1 MQTNDFDQP
10 QPAPR
15 KGCSKVVIWI
25 LVIVGAA
32 IFVCC
37 GGIGLY
43 FYSSYSTDEA
53 TIRAHTDALIDINV
67 PQRYAPAIVI
77 KPPFVGLK
85 LAIYGEMQNQG
96 GNPML
101 IIMSMPKG
109 ANTDEEAMKQQMQ
122 QALQQQGQQQTPVK
136 VEDTEER
143 VFTINGKEEKVEV
156 GEGTTQ
162 DGKDVVMA
170 HAMFTAKNGNPG
182 LFMLIVP
189 KEQWKEEELEAML
202 GPAKEAPAKKPD
214 AAEPQ

>member
-1 MQTNDFDQP
+1 MQTSDFDQP

-25 LVIVGAA
+25 LVIIGAA

-43 FYSSYSTDEA
+43 FYNSYSTDPA
-53 TIRAHTDALIDINV
+53 TIRAHTEAIMDIKI
-67 PQRYAPAIVI
+67 PERYAPAIVI

-85 LAIYGEMQNQG
+85 LAMYGDIHNQG
-96 GNPML
+96 ADPVL
-101 IIMSMPKG
+101 LIMSMPKG
-109 ANTDEEAMKQQMQ
+109 ANTDEEAMKRQMQ
-122 QALQQQGQQQTPVK
+122 QALQQQGQQQPQVK

-143 VFTINGKEEKVEV
+143 VFTINGKEQKVEV
-156 GEGTTQ
+156 GEGSTQ

-202 GPAKEAPAKKPD
+202 GPAKAAAAKKPD
-214 AAEPQ
+214 AEKPQ